1 MNKKYSIHNKKEPNK
16 KNKAQIDKVYKKT
29 KGVKLYLGAILGFLA
44 IGMIIVFSP
53 YVMGKSYDFETVK
66 MSSAQNV
73 TSSLNMYVDDME
85 INREAGLFKL
95 VLRYQDD
102 TGTKSLS
109 NIKSDYKL
117 NFITNKNNEDVKTKV
132 VKLSDEYTVI
142 YYKNLPKDF
151 GVISV
156 TVNPRYIY

>member
-117 NFITNKNNEDVKTKV
+117 NFITNKNNEDVKT
-132 VKLSDEYTVI
+132 
-142 YYKNLPKDF
+142 
-151 GVISV
+151 
-156 TVNPRYIY
+156 